1 MQWEAWSQ
9 ATDNL
14 PKAAVNILLVVII
27 ILIKLQIEM
36 QVLCTIFLSDQ
47 GFLKEGER
55 KEKFKTWSGIEN

>member
-14 PKAAVNILLVVII
+14 PKAAVNVPLVVII

-36 QVLCTIFLSDQ
+36 QILCTIFLSD
-47 GFLKEGER
+47 
-55 KEKFKTWSGIEN
+55 